1 MKKRRYA
8 ELMAELHPQPPTP
21 PTSEG
26 GDSSSDQE
34 SDPGDIETS
43 QAEDFSESKRARR
56 TDTEDV
62 TMLAELLVEFHNS
75 AAPGL
80 PPPTPPP
87 SPHHEAREAP
97 VRVSVIKHTNMGH
110 RGDNQEEASKE
121 EAEASEGPESR
132 QQEFTSEITKKTP
145 PTESSYTQKQ
155 EIFVKCKNTDR
166 EGSETPSAA
175 AAKTAAVTPPATPS
189 SHNKQRPVILPKMT
203 TNVFQSSSAVSARP
217 TTFLVGPTGAT
228 KQLFILNQSPAPP
241 LASASLPQSPSK
253 PGDIKSRGDKTPQPN
268 REKSFTCSQPGCD
281 KSYYKLSHLK
291 AHFRVHTG
299 EKPFNCP
306 YPECDKIF
314 ARSDELSRHK
324 RAHTGEKKFVCCT
337 CSRPFVRSDHLLKHI
352 KRHEKKEAKLADKS
366 MRTVKILPSSSQPP
380 VTPAVLLASSHH

>member
-1 MKKRRYA
+1 MNVLVSYFYNSRSDCVVTSRKKLKFSSSRCYDTRSDHGPGSGSRLMHRPVMSLVVRLSPPCHSELSFNFSYKVVVLLIDIISQPIPLLDTMFMKKRRYA

-34 SDPGDIETS
+34 SDPGDIERREE
-43 QAEDFSESKRARR
+43 EDFSESKRARR

-75 AAPGL
+75 AAP
-80 PPPTPPP
+80 PPTPPP

-97 VRVSVIKHTNMGH
+97 VRVSVIKHTNMG
-110 RGDNQEEASKE
+110 RDNQEEANKE
-121 EAEASEGPESR
+121 EAEASEGQESR

-145 PTESSYTQKQ
+145 PTESAYTQKQ

-166 EGSETPSAA
+166 EGSETPSAV
-175 AAKTAAVTPPATPS
+175 KTAAVTPPATPS

-203 TNVFQSSSAVSARP
+203 SGTNVFQSSSAVSARP
-217 TTFLVGPTGAT
+217 TTFLVGPSGAT
-228 KQLFILNQSPAPP
+228 KQLFIINQNPATP
-241 LASASLPQSPSK
+241 PQSPSK
-253 PGDIKSRGDKTPQPN
+253 PGDVKSRGEKTPQPN

-299 EKPFNCP
+299 
-306 YPECDKIF
+306 
-314 ARSDELSRHK
+314 
-324 RAHTGEKKFVCCT
+324 
-337 CSRPFVRSDHLLKHI
+337 
-352 KRHEKKEAKLADKS
+352 
-366 MRTVKILPSSSQPP
+366 
-380 VTPAVLLASSHH
+380 

>member
-1 MKKRRYA
+1 
-8 ELMAELHPQPPTP
+8 
-21 PTSEG
+21 
-26 GDSSSDQE
+26 
-34 SDPGDIETS
+34 
-43 QAEDFSESKRARR
+43 
-56 TDTEDV
+56 
-62 TMLAELLVEFHNS
+62 MLAELLVEFHNS
-75 AAPGL
+75 AAP
-80 PPPTPPP
+80 PPTPPP
-87 SPHHEAREAP
+87 SPHLEARETH
-97 VRVSVIKHTNMGH
+97 VRVSVIKHTNMG
-110 RGDNQEEASKE
+110 RDNQEEAGKE
-121 EAEASEGPESR
+121 EAEASEGQESR

-145 PTESSYTQKQ
+145 PTESAYTQKQ

-166 EGSETPSAA
+166 EGSETPS

-203 TNVFQSSSAVSARP
+203 SGTNVFQSSSAVSARP
-217 TTFLVGPTGAT
+217 TTFLVGPSGAT
-228 KQLFILNQSPAPP
+228 KQLFIINQNPATPP
-241 LASASLPQSPSK
+241 LSPSK
-253 PGDIKSRGDKTPQPN
+253 PGDVKSRGEKTPQPN

-306 YPECDKIF
+306 YPECDKVF

-366 MRTVKILPSSSQPP
+366 MRTVKILPSQ
-380 VTPAVLLASSHH
+380 PAVLLASSHH

>member
-34 SDPGDIETS
+34 SDPGDIERREE
-43 QAEDFSESKRARR
+43 EDFSESKRARR

-75 AAPGL
+75 AAP
-80 PPPTPPP
+80 PPTPPP
-87 SPHHEAREAP
+87 SPHLEAREAP
-97 VRVSVIKHTNMGH
+97 VRVSVIKHTNMG
-110 RGDNQEEASKE
+110 RDSQEEASKE
-121 EAEASEGPESR
+121 EAEANEGQESR

-145 PTESSYTQKQ
+145 PTESAYTQKQ

-166 EGSETPSAA
+166 EGSETPS

-203 TNVFQSSSAVSARP
+203 TGTNVFQSSSAVSARP
-217 TTFLVGPTGAT
+217 TTFLVGPSGAT
-228 KQLFILNQSPAPP
+228 KQLFIINQNPATP
-241 LASASLPQSPSK
+241 PQSPSK
-253 PGDIKSRGDKTPQPN
+253 PGDVKSRGEKTPQPN

-306 YPECDKIF
+306 YPECDKVF

-366 MRTVKILPSSSQPP
+366 MRTVKILPSQ
-380 VTPAVLLASSHH
+380 PAVLLASSHH

>member
-1 MKKRRYA
+1 
-8 ELMAELHPQPPTP
+8 
-21 PTSEG
+21 
-26 GDSSSDQE
+26 
-34 SDPGDIETS
+34 
-43 QAEDFSESKRARR
+43 
-56 TDTEDV
+56 
-62 TMLAELLVEFHNS
+62 VEFHNS
-75 AAPGL
+75 ASPEL

-87 SPHHEAREAP
+87 SPHHEDREQKAP

-110 RGDNQEEASKE
+110 REQHSGDNQEEASKE
-121 EAEASEGPESR
+121 EEAREGQEESEGPEAR

-145 PTESSYTQKQ
+145 PAESSYTQKQ

-166 EGSETPSAA
+166 EGLETPSAV
-175 AAKTAAVTPPATPS
+175 KTAAATPPATPS

-203 TNVFQSSSAVSARP
+203 TGTNVFQSSSAVSPQP
-217 TTFLVGPTGAT
+217 TTFLVGPAGVT
-228 KQLFILNQSPAPP
+228 KQLFILNQSPPP
-241 LASASLPQSPSK
+241 RVTSISLPPAPAK
-253 PGDIKSRGDKTPQPN
+253 PGDIKSRDKTPQPN
-268 REKSFTCSQPGCD
+268 REKSFICSQPGCD

-366 MRTVKILPSSSQPP
+366 LRTVKILPSSQPP
-380 VTPAVLLASSHH
+380 VSPAVFLASPVY